1 MSAATTGSGGGLS
14 KKGLA
19 EGSVGLLGA
28 IIIGVL
34 LLISGLGFH
43 HEVRRDRGSARGL

>member
-1 MSAATTGSGGGLS
+1 MSATTTGTGGGLS

-28 IIIGVL
+28 IIIGVSCIAPPYTL
-34 LLISGLGFH
+34 TGALGA
-43 HEVRRDRGSARGL
+43 DRFRGG